1 LRERDLPG
9 VFWAGAKYGITR
21 DLDITG
27 AYYEYWQN
35 QFVNGVGICVNPGAH
50 SQCAGTFQV
59 YSAVLDWRFLPKWD
73 TYVGVV
79 YSIAEGGI
87 SNGDIQNNNLA
98 GVGGVRFR
106 F

>member
-1 LRERDLPG
+1 
-9 VFWAGAKYGITR
+9 
-21 DLDITG
+21 
-27 AYYEYWQN
+27 
-35 QFVNGVGICVNPGAH
+35 
-50 SQCAGTFQV
+50 
-59 YSAVLDWRFLPKWD
+59 
-73 TYVGVV
+73 V